1 MNKYTFINIML
12 IPFIISLIMS
22 IFIKYNELAL
32 VNISFLISSF
42 SLMYLMPLT
51 KTNYLKNRLF
61 GELKRQLSNNLNR
74 INLHILM
81 RIFLSLFIYISL
93 SVFNLFVN
101 TSLFNTFN
109 LYTFFIFLAFFVNVS
124 NVLYAY
130 INFKSINNYN
140 RDLISNKFIV
150 VSSEN
155 LNNYE

>member
-12 IPFIISLIMS
+12 IPFIIRVIMS
-22 IFIKYNELAL
+22 IFIKYNQFAL

>member
-12 IPFIISLIMS
+12 IPFIISVIMS

-93 SVFNLFVN
+93 SIFNLFVN

-124 NVLYAY
+124 NILYAY

>member
-12 IPFIISLIMS
+12 IPFIISVIMS

>member
-1 MNKYTFINIML
+1 ML

>member
-1 MNKYTFINIML
+1 
-12 IPFIISLIMS
+12 
-22 IFIKYNELAL
+22 
-32 VNISFLISSF
+32 
-42 SLMYLMPLT
+42 MPLT

-81 RIFLSLFIYISL
+81 RIFLSLFIYIFL
-93 SVFNLFVN
+93 SVFNLFIN
-101 TSLFNTFN
+101 TSLFNTLN